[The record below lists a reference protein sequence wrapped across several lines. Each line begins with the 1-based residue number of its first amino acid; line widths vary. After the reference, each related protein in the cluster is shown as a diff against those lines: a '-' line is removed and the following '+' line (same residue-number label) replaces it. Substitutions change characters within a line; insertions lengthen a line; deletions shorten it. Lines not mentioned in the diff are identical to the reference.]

1 MIFKLFFRPA
11 AWGTGEST
19 TAATAVPAGKLN
31 YERTFNEDDTRNL
44 KGQAGLFGDL
54 SERCVWEPL
63 QRR

>member
-11 AWGTGEST
+11 DRGTGEST

-44 KGQAGLFGDL
+44 KGQAGLFWGF
-54 SERCVWEPL
+54 
-63 QRR
+63 Q